1 MADKDYLPSWLPL
14 EADAAALEG
23 LSLYLDQLLAWNKVL
38 NLSSFNNRQKIIQE
52 LIADSFYLADFL
64 KNLLGKDASPLT
76 ADLGSGAGLPG
87 IPLRLVWS
95 AGDYTLV
102 EAREKRALFLANV
115 LSRLR
120 LPRTYVFRGMA
131 EKFFQGLDRKLDCI
145 VSRAFMPWPKL
156 GVFCGPHLDSSG
168 FLIVMAN
175 QPPPKDAAG
184 WSAARDYSYP
194 IGDRTRYFWALRKD
208 GA

>member
-1 MADKDYLPSWLPL
+1 MADKDYLPSGLPL
-14 EADAAALEG
+14 EMDAAALEG
-23 LSLYLDQLLAWNKVL
+23 LSLYLDQLVAWNKVL
-38 NLSSFNNRQKIIQE
+38 NLSAFNNRQKIIQE

-64 KNLLGKDASPLT
+64 ENLFGKDACPQT

-95 AGDYTLV
+95 AGRYTLV

-115 LSRLR
+115 LSRLK
-120 LPRTYVFRGMA
+120 LTRTYVFRGMA
-131 EKFFQGLDRKLDCI
+131 EKFFQSLDKNLDCI

-156 GVFCGPHLDSSG
+156 GVFCRPRLSGAG

-175 QPPPKDAAG
+175 QPPPKDADG
-184 WSAARDYSYP
+184 WGLARDYSYP
-194 IGDRTRYFWALRKD
+194 IGERTRYFWAMRKD